1 MLAYCNVEDFKLFL
15 FHRNLVTTRSKRTII
30 QAAKNNV
37 NSNTVKRCD
46 NQWRVNLFFEAIS
59 EVLDFQL
66 SGILRKISTQTHLLG
81 IDEKEL
87 PYLREENMAN
97 FSLLRGLYL
106 NKVV

>member
-1 MLAYCNVEDFKLFL
+1 MFFK
-15 FHRNLVTTRSKRTII
+15 
-30 QAAKNNV
+30 
-37 NSNTVKRCD
+37 
-46 NQWRVNLFFEAIS
+46 AIS

-106 NKVV
+106 NKVVKGRYFFLPILQFFYHCSKRL